1 MSSEILKKARRNAL
15 SYHSIADIVAY
26 ISTSREVDRR
36 LLDLVL
42 RGEGSEAEWPAIG
55 VSDQERDVRA
65 DLQEE
70 LTKLPVQVAS
80 LENKMLQTTSEVQ
93 DIRNLCNKYL
103 KVETREEALRTFG
116 QLIAS
121 VQGIREVYAV
131 QKNLETI
138 FWVFCDKRD
147 RLDVLEDVVDI
158 ECKFERLYRGLD
170 FMYRVL
176 PYDQMDSRIASQGEL
191 VYKREG

>member
-1 MSSEILKKARRNAL
+1 MSSEILKKARTNTL
-15 SYHSIADIVAY
+15 SGHSIADILAY
-26 ISTSREVDRR
+26 ISNSREVDRR

-42 RGEGSEAEWPAIG
+42 RGVGSEAEWPAIG
-55 VSDQERDVRA
+55 VPSQEKDVRA
-65 DLQEE
+65 DLPEE
-70 LTKLPVQVAS
+70 LTKLPVRVAS
-80 LENKMLQTTSEVQ
+80 LENKILQTTSEVQ

-116 QLIAS
+116 ELIAS
-121 VQGIREVYAV
+121 VHGVREVYAV

-147 RLDVLEDVVDI
+147 RLDVLEDVVDV

-170 FMYRVL
+170 FKYRVL
-176 PYDQMDSRIASQGEL
+176 PYAQMDSRLAAQGEL
-191 VYKREG
+191 VYKSEG